1 MFPITPTPKKPQA
14 TTEIPTLQDCVV
26 PGVVSPLAF
35 SVEPF
40 NFWPF
45 GLGCQICD
53 KSVTIQ
59 FNLRSIQ
66 IHLKKHGMEFGISTG
81 KSLLEK
87 FETQL
92 EKAKNYCTI
101 EPYLVDDNTY
111 TGLSCTCGQVFQLR
125 RDSAIWHC
133 QKLGCDASK
142 LQKIDLFK
150 LCCGSYVS
158 QAQIDSLFAPPHIT
172 KQFNYAEAR
181 AVLISFLPN
190 REKDDHTYTH
200 MFTPLITQC
209 GGAEQFTKK
218 IENNFTAIHSNPSP
232 TNESVLVL
240 IHKEAKTWLLKFAQ
254 KNILMV
260 PCRWWWICNCIFLEG
275 SDAWNPGISGT
286 SSSGSWVLLDV
297 GISLWKHW
305 FKNQNDLV
313 WHRFLH
319 LC

>member
-26 PGVVSPLAF
+26 PVVSPLAF

-40 NFWPF
+40 NFSPF
-45 GLGCQICD
+45 GLGCQICE

-59 FNLRSIQ
+59 LNLRSIQ
-66 IHLKKHGMEFGISTG
+66 IHLKKHGMESGISTA
-81 KSLLEK
+81 KSLLEN

-101 EPYLVDDNTY
+101 EPYLVDNNTY
-111 TGLSCTCGQVFQLR
+111 MGLLCTCGQVFQLR
-125 RDSAIWHC
+125 RDSAIRHC

-181 AVLISFLPN
+181 AVLISFLP
-190 REKDDHTYTH
+190 
-200 MFTPLITQC
+200 
-209 GGAEQFTKK
+209 
-218 IENNFTAIHSNPSP
+218 
-232 TNESVLVL
+232 
-240 IHKEAKTWLLKFAQ
+240 
-254 KNILMV
+254 
-260 PCRWWWICNCIFLEG
+260 
-275 SDAWNPGISGT
+275 
-286 SSSGSWVLLDV
+286 
-297 GISLWKHW
+297 
-305 FKNQNDLV
+305 
-313 WHRFLH
+313 
-319 LC
+319 